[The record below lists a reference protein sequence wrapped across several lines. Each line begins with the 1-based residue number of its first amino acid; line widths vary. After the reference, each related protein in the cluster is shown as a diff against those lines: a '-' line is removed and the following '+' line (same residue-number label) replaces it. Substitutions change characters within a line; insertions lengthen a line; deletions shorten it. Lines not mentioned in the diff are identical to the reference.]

1 MVTEAERHA
10 FMRDVLGMTQAE
22 IDEYDTEMVVDWLTV
37 GLPRE
42 AAAVGMEPLA
52 YQRMLNDIVDLAEA
66 RNAQG

>member
-1 MVTEAERHA
+1 
-10 FMRDVLGMTQAE
+10 MTQAE